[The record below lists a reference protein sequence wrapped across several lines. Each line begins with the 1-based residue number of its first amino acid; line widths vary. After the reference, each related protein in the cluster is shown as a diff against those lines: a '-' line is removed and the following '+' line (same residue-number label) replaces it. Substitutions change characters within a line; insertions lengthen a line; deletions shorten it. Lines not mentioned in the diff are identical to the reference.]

1 MGLTF
6 AAILVVG
13 ADSVAVGDIERGV
26 AVKEGTDTVGQ
37 GPVVEVVE
45 LAVVVVA
52 VGRAGEEKGSAQEL
66 ALNGTRATTGLQT
79 VGLNKNRKRIY

>member
-13 ADSVAVGDIERGV
+13 ADSVAVGDVERSV

-52 VGRAGEEKGSAQEL
+52 VGRAGEEEGAAQEL
-66 ALNGTRATTGLQT
+66 ALDGAGATTGLQA
-79 VGLNKNRKRIY
+79 VGLNKNRKRKR